1 MEGGNILEFLFSKF
15 RSEGEYF
22 SEIQKDGHFD
32 EKLRKRKTTPNS
44 VKNGR
49 TRDEKY
55 EASYRGNNTR

>member
-1 MEGGNILEFLFSKF
+1 MNFYFQNFDRKGNIS
-15 RSEGEYF
+15 
-22 SEIQKDGHFD
+22 QKYKKKTAILTKND
-32 EKLRKRKTTPNS
+32 EKKRRTTNI